1 MVNRILDMKK
11 SMAKLLV
18 DIPDELMKKIKL
30 RVMLENISI
39 KESVTRTLE
48 SEYGSISS
56 RDQQKLDKIWGK
68 KK

>member
-11 SMAKLLV
+11 SVAKLLV

-56 RDQQKLDKIWGK
+56 RDQQNLDKIWGK

>member
-1 MVNRILDMKK
+1 MVNKILDMKK
-11 SMAKLLV
+11 SVAKLLV

-56 RDQQKLDKIWGK
+56 RDQQNLDKIWGK

>member
-1 MVNRILDMKK
+1 MKK

-39 KESVTRTLE
+39 KESVTKTLE

-56 RDQQKLDKIWGK
+56 RDQQNLDKIWGK

>member
-56 RDQQKLDKIWGK
+56 RDQQNLDKIWGK

>member
-11 SMAKLLV
+11 SVAKLLV

-39 KESVTRTLE
+39 KESVTKTLE
-48 SEYGSISS
+48 SEYGSIST
-56 RDQQKLDKIWGK
+56 RDQQNLDKIWGK

>member
-1 MVNRILDMKK
+1 MKK
-11 SMAKLLV
+11 SVAKLLV

-39 KESVTRTLE
+39 KESVTKTLE
-48 SEYGSISS
+48 SEYGSIST
-56 RDQQKLDKIWGK
+56 RDQQNLDKIWGK